1 MRITLVEDNAALA
14 KGVQNALEDQGHA
27 VNWLADGHDAD
38 AFLQR
43 ENSDIIV
50 MDVNLPG
57 FSGFELVGRLRGRG
71 DSTPVILLTARGEM
85 TDRVAGLDVGADD
98 YLVKPFDMSE
108 LMARIRA
115 LSRRRGQLQQD
126 KDRIGQLTL
135 DRAAGQL
142 VGQAGTIALS
152 RREMALF
159 ILLADMTGRI
169 ASKAY
174 IAENLYGVGSE
185 IEPNAIELLMSRLRR
200 KVGNN
205 GVTFRTVRGL
215 GYVLEVT
222 PA

>member
-38 AFLQR
+38 VFLQR

-57 FSGFELVGRLRGRG
+57 FSGFELVGRLRARG

-108 LMARIRA
+108 LLARIRA
-115 LSRRRGQLQQD
+115 LSRRRNQLQQD
-126 KDRIGQLTL
+126 QDRIGQLTL

-169 ASKAY
+169 ASKTY

-200 KVGNN
+200 KVGDN
-205 GVTFRTVRGL
+205 GVIFRTVRGL

-222 PA
+222 PT

>member
-1 MRITLVEDNAALA
+1 MRITLIEDNAALA
-14 KGVQNALEDQGHA
+14 KGIQNALQDQGHA
-27 VNWLADGHDAD
+27 VNWLSDGHDAD

-57 FSGFELVGRLRGRG
+57 FSGFELVGRLRARG
-71 DSTPVILLTARGEM
+71 DSTPVIMLTARAEM

-98 YLVKPFDMSE
+98 YLVKPFDMTE
-108 LMARIRA
+108 LFARIRA
-115 LSRRRGQLQQD
+115 LSRRRSQMQQD
-126 KDRIGQLTL
+126 QDRIGQLTL

-142 VGQAGTIALS
+142 VGQAGKIALS

-185 IEPNAIELLMSRLRR
+185 IEPNAVELLMSRLRR
-200 KVGNN
+200 KVGDN